1 VKRGMGSDD
10 ITGNEKLKYM
20 RYRELTTRKLEN
32 VEAQLKTLRFMVNR
46 GEPIQ
51 EFIKII
57 EHTEDILSDVKS
69 LIQQEPLSPG
79 EGFGLQ

>member
-1 VKRGMGSDD
+1 
-10 ITGNEKLKYM
+10 M

-51 EFIKII
+51 EFIKTI
-57 EHTEDILSDVKS
+57 EHTEDIISEAKS